1 MILPYAALSYG
12 REHIHIDPAVGKA
25 SWERENR
32 CRIFWKRILGIYFLI
47 YFIMILTVFVIFEF
61 IFEPGSYYVSNG
73 LYELQM
79 LPNKCQMQLE
89 VTRDQ

>member
-32 CRIFWKRILGIYFLI
+32 CRIF
-47 YFIMILTVFVIFEF
+47 
-61 IFEPGSYYVSNG
+61 
-73 LYELQM
+73 
-79 LPNKCQMQLE
+79 
-89 VTRDQ
+89 

>member
-1 MILPYAALSYG
+1 
-12 REHIHIDPAVGKA
+12 
-25 SWERENR
+25 
-32 CRIFWKRILGIYFLI
+32 
-47 YFIMILTVFVIFEF
+47 MILTALVIFEF
-61 IFEPGSYYVSNG
+61 NFEPGSYYVLNG